1 MEIRLYLETTTP
13 RNLGAL
19 IACMIANRTLSA
31 EQLAEVVMPY
41 LPNFAAETVT
51 TVVKH
56 EAVPRIP
63 ADMPT
68 PEITALLAD
77 LNAELYSRR
86 VIKPEDN
93 PAAGVA
99 ATDLPM
105 LMTQHGQIVTGEAAR
120 AMDETLDFASIFG
133 KAAEPSEVVTLKVD
147 NQTAETIKANPEGAA
162 QALTATATQL
172 DKNGLPWDSRIH
184 AASKA
189 INADGTWRQK
199 RGVAPELVA
208 TVEAQLRGV
217 MAVPVPDTPPA
228 AQDEYLAG
236 ITARGKTHGSPELDE
251 DAAKLEA
258 MGGDAG
264 PTLGDVGEFATGG
277 TIAPLP
283 PQSVGALEANLR
295 VNRMPPPPPAATV
308 PNISATVRG
317 IPAPPGVNVIMPPT
331 PPGNDPTTFPELVA
345 YITAQKVAGKLAQT
359 QLDAAL
365 VAIGVQGALP
375 VMAARPDLIP
385 ALVAKLRVAA
395 GG

>member
-1 MEIRLYLETTTP
+1 MEIRLYLEATTP

-31 EQLAEVVMPY
+31 EQLAEVVTPY

-51 TVVKH
+51 TGVKH

-86 VIKPEDN
+86 VITPEDN
-93 PAAGVA
+93 PAAGVELPA
-99 ATDLPM
+99 AAVAGMDDTMRAGDDL
-105 LMTQHGQIVTGEAAR
+105 
-120 AMDETLDFASIFG
+120 ASIFG
-133 KAAEPSEVVTLKVD
+133 VASADPDALASH
-147 NQTAETIKANPEGAA
+147 PEI
-162 QALTATATQL
+162 TL
-172 DKNGLPWDSRIH
+172 DKNGLPWDARIH

-217 MAVPVPDTPPA
+217 MAVPVPDT
-228 AQDEYLAG
+228 
-236 ITARGKTHGSPELDE
+236 HGSPELDE
-251 DAAKLEA
+251 DAAKLES

-264 PTLGDVGEFATGG
+264 PTMGEILRDPEQQVAAT
-277 TIAPLP
+277 
-283 PQSVGALEANLR
+283 R
-295 VNRMPPPPPAATV
+295 VVMPPPPPAAV
-308 PNISATVRG
+308 VL
-317 IPAPPGVNVIMPPT
+317 PPPPPVIT
-331 PPGNDPTTFPELVA
+331 PPSTDPTTFPELVA
-345 YITAQKVAGKLAQT
+345 YITAQKVAGKLTQT

-385 ALVAKLRVAA
+385 TLVAKLRVLA